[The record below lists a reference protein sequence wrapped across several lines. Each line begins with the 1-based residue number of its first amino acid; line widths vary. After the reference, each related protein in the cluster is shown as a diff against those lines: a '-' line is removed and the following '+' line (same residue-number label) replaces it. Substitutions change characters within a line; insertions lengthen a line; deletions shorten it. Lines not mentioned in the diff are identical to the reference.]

1 VIRLVADQN
10 FNEHILNGLSR
21 RAQALD
27 VVRVRDVGL
36 TGAEDW
42 AILEWAAREGRV
54 LLTHDRR
61 TIPGFAYERVR
72 AGKSM
77 PGIFLVSNLLPVGHA
92 VDELVLAIECSFDEE
107 WKDQVTYFPL

>member
-21 RAQALD
+21 RVQALD
-27 VVRVRDVGL
+27 IVRVRDVGL
-36 TGAEDW
+36 TGAEDR

-72 AGKSM
+72 AGRIDARDLSRKEFAS
-77 PGIFLVSNLLPVGHA
+77 GRAS
-92 VDELVLAIECSFDEE
+92 
-107 WKDQVTYFPL
+107 YR